1 MIDKKELISTYLQQ
15 FGSHYQIS
23 RLLNPT
29 LRIDDEFI
37 SHFFE
42 QVVDQYGE
50 TFAITEEEKTEIER
64 KIKSQYCIFQDEGAA
79 LVGDYEHDFMW
90 YANLQAQ
97 EDYDEYYWPRYKAHL
112 ENKNFSPAG
121 IDTLENKTLPK
132 LMSYIGNPNE
142 DSPFSI
148 RGLVVG
154 DVQSGKT
161 SNYLGLIT
169 KAADAG
175 YKVIFLLTGTIES
188 LRRQTQKRVEEGFI
202 GYDSVNAEDVGVGRG
217 SRTPKAFT
225 SRNNDFTGKN
235 DQNTTYK
242 INDNASEPM
251 IFVIKKNV
259 SVLKKLYA
267 SLKNIN
273 TSSAVSQITVPM
285 IMIDDEADNASINT
299 NKKDEDPTK
308 INNYIRKILTLFAR
322 NTYVGFT
329 ATPFANVFISYDTQD
344 EMLADDLFPRHFI
357 YSLESPSN
365 YCGAQKYFFES
376 NSNVRFINDY
386 DDKVFPLRHKKEW
399 DGDKLFPSFYHS
411 INVFLLANAI
421 RDIREVEKN
430 THRSMLINM
439 SRFTDVQFVIK
450 EIVENYFA
458 DMKRAIKQ
466 NCRCK
471 KEDYMRN
478 SLISALYESYELEYA
493 DNNWFGKTATW
504 DQVFERLPEAIKD
517 IEIAVVNSSRN
528 SNKLDYSKHERDG
541 LRVIAIG
548 GLALSRG
555 LTLEGLCVSYFY
567 RNTATFDVLMQMGRW
582 FGYRDDYGDMCKI
595 YLTDFS
601 YRYYRE
607 ISQSIDQLKKDIRT
621 MGAQGK
627 RPEDYGIRVRNNSS
641 EMGITAANK
650 MRNTKA
656 KIDRK
661 SFYGSVEDE
670 KIKKKFWENP
680 QTREILELRLNDA
693 EKQVVQEENLQFT
706 RAVNNGKQTKKIF
719 ISHKEEHKLY
729 GQFIVD
735 VLETYGVDVVSTII
749 FTGDRRL
756 GVPQGKDIYDY
767 LKDCFRE
774 DLMVIF
780 LFSKAFYDSNI
791 CISEAGAAWA
801 TNQNCMNV
809 VIDIS
814 FSDIEKPSNNA
825 LSSIKFQQIRT
836 PDQTITVTE
845 FFKTIIEEG
854 LHFEYDE
861 SKLQKALNYVLKT
874 DKYSDQKIDFPAT
887 FLPKRKFLPV
897 PRCPKCHNIMLLTEE
912 NGRLKYV
919 CSNVSCDECYEAV
932 IN

>member
-273 TSSAVSQITVPM
+273 TSSAVSQITV
-285 IMIDDEADNASINT
+285 
-299 NKKDEDPTK
+299 
-308 INNYIRKILTLFAR
+308 R
-322 NTYVGFT
+322 
-329 ATPFANVFISYDTQD
+329 
-344 EMLADDLFPRHFI
+344 
-357 YSLESPSN
+357 
-365 YCGAQKYFFES
+365 
-376 NSNVRFINDY
+376 
-386 DDKVFPLRHKKEW
+386 
-399 DGDKLFPSFYHS
+399 
-411 INVFLLANAI
+411 
-421 RDIREVEKN
+421 
-430 THRSMLINM
+430 
-439 SRFTDVQFVIK
+439 
-450 EIVENYFA
+450 
-458 DMKRAIKQ
+458 
-466 NCRCK
+466 
-471 KEDYMRN
+471 
-478 SLISALYESYELEYA
+478 
-493 DNNWFGKTATW
+493 
-504 DQVFERLPEAIKD
+504 
-517 IEIAVVNSSRN
+517 
-528 SNKLDYSKHERDG
+528 
-541 LRVIAIG
+541 
-548 GLALSRG
+548 
-555 LTLEGLCVSYFY
+555 
-567 RNTATFDVLMQMGRW
+567 
-582 FGYRDDYGDMCKI
+582 
-595 YLTDFS
+595 
-601 YRYYRE
+601 
-607 ISQSIDQLKKDIRT
+607 
-621 MGAQGK
+621 
-627 RPEDYGIRVRNNSS
+627 
-641 EMGITAANK
+641 
-650 MRNTKA
+650 
-656 KIDRK
+656 
-661 SFYGSVEDE
+661 
-670 KIKKKFWENP
+670 
-680 QTREILELRLNDA
+680 
-693 EKQVVQEENLQFT
+693 
-706 RAVNNGKQTKKIF
+706 
-719 ISHKEEHKLY
+719 
-729 GQFIVD
+729 
-735 VLETYGVDVVSTII
+735 
-749 FTGDRRL
+749 
-756 GVPQGKDIYDY
+756 
-767 LKDCFRE
+767 
-774 DLMVIF
+774 
-780 LFSKAFYDSNI
+780 
-791 CISEAGAAWA
+791 
-801 TNQNCMNV
+801 
-809 VIDIS
+809 
-814 FSDIEKPSNNA
+814 
-825 LSSIKFQQIRT
+825 
-836 PDQTITVTE
+836 
-845 FFKTIIEEG
+845 
-854 LHFEYDE
+854 
-861 SKLQKALNYVLKT
+861 
-874 DKYSDQKIDFPAT
+874 
-887 FLPKRKFLPV
+887 
-897 PRCPKCHNIMLLTEE
+897 
-912 NGRLKYV
+912 
-919 CSNVSCDECYEAV
+919 
-932 IN
+932 

>member
-430 THRSMLINM
+430 THRSILPPSLLKTLVAYKETVDSEWMFPSPTDNGRPRNPSSVRKRLQLIL
-439 SRFTDVQFVIK
+439 
-450 EIVENYFA
+450 E
-458 DMKRAIKQ
+458 RAG
-466 NCRCK
+466 CK
-471 KEDYMRN
+471 KVRFHDLRHTFATMALEHGMDVKT
-478 SLISALYESYELEYA
+478 LSATIGHVSS
-493 DNNWFGKTATW
+493 ATT
-504 DQVFERLPEAIKD
+504 LD
-517 IEIAVVNSSRN
+517 IYSHITDTMQRQAAV
-528 SNKLDYSKHERDG
+528 H
-541 LRVIAIG
+541 
-548 GLALSRG
+548 
-555 LTLEGLCVSYFY
+555 
-567 RNTATFDVLMQMGRW
+567 
-582 FGYRDDYGDMCKI
+582 
-595 YLTDFS
+595 
-601 YRYYRE
+601 
-607 ISQSIDQLKKDIRT
+607 
-621 MGAQGK
+621 
-627 RPEDYGIRVRNNSS
+627 
-641 EMGITAANK
+641 
-650 MRNTKA
+650 
-656 KIDRK
+656 IDRK
-661 SFYGSVEDE
+661 IGGTDAQMPTAEPSTRKDTAPVEFTPYKPKIRKPGTGCVTMINDHLYEGRYTPTNAYGKRESHNIYA
-670 KIKKKFWENP
+670 K
-680 QTREILELRLNDA
+680 TREECEEKLAEMIAEVKAQIKA
-693 EKQVVQEENLQFT
+693 EKE
-706 RAVNNGKQTKKIF
+706 KM
-719 ISHKEEHKLY
+719 
-729 GQFIVD
+729 
-735 VLETYGVDVVSTII
+735 
-749 FTGDRRL
+749 TG
-756 GVPQGKDIYDY
+756 
-767 LKDCFRE
+767 
-774 DLMVIF
+774 
-780 LFSKAFYDSNI
+780 
-791 CISEAGAAWA
+791 
-801 TNQNCMNV
+801 
-809 VIDIS
+809 
-814 FSDIEKPSNNA
+814 
-825 LSSIKFQQIRT
+825 
-836 PDQTITVTE
+836 
-845 FFKTIIEEG
+845 
-854 LHFEYDE
+854 
-861 SKLQKALNYVLKT
+861 
-874 DKYSDQKIDFPAT
+874 
-887 FLPKRKFLPV
+887 
-897 PRCPKCHNIMLLTEE
+897 
-912 NGRLKYV
+912 
-919 CSNVSCDECYEAV
+919 
-932 IN
+932 

>member
-1 MIDKKELISTYLQQ
+1 
-15 FGSHYQIS
+15 
-23 RLLNPT
+23 
-29 LRIDDEFI
+29 
-37 SHFFE
+37 
-42 QVVDQYGE
+42 
-50 TFAITEEEKTEIER
+50 
-64 KIKSQYCIFQDEGAA
+64 
-79 LVGDYEHDFMW
+79 
-90 YANLQAQ
+90 
-97 EDYDEYYWPRYKAHL
+97 
-112 ENKNFSPAG
+112 
-121 IDTLENKTLPK
+121 
-132 LMSYIGNPNE
+132 
-142 DSPFSI
+142 
-148 RGLVVG
+148 
-154 DVQSGKT
+154 
-161 SNYLGLIT
+161 
-169 KAADAG
+169 
-175 YKVIFLLTGTIES
+175 
-188 LRRQTQKRVEEGFI
+188 
-202 GYDSVNAEDVGVGRG
+202 
-217 SRTPKAFT
+217 
-225 SRNNDFTGKN
+225 
-235 DQNTTYK
+235 
-242 INDNASEPM
+242 M

-661 SFYGSVEDE
+661 SFYGSVFETPYLHRSLSAVSENIDHTSAFLRELTVAQKDDSVQHPYIRDISARRVFELLQVLNIHEANENFDTKQLCRFIAKHLEMKFDVLVMGGAAENTPIEGFEPVFTDTCVKRRFDIVNRDEYLDQQIIRSKRRKEDDQRIEDE

>member
-1 MIDKKELISTYLQQ
+1 MIDKKELVSTYLQQ
-15 FGSHYQIS
+15 FGSHYQTS

-29 LRIDDEFI
+29 VNIDDEFI
-37 SHFFE
+37 LHFFE
-42 QVVDQYGE
+42 QINDQYGI
-50 TFAITEEEKTEIER
+50 AITDDEKEEIER

-79 LVGDYEHDFMW
+79 LVGDYEHDFLW
-90 YANLQAQ
+90 YTNLQAQ
-97 EDYDEYYWPRYKAHL
+97 ESYEEYYWPRYKAHL
-112 ENKNFSPAG
+112 ESKTFSPAG
-121 IDTLENKTLPK
+121 IKTLENKTLPK

-161 SNYLGLIT
+161 SNYLGLIS

-217 SRTPKAFT
+217 SCTPKAFT
-225 SRNNDFTGKN
+225 SRNNDFTGNN
-235 DQNTTYK
+235 DQNTTYR
-242 INDNASEPM
+242 INENVPEPM

-273 TSSAVSQITVPM
+273 TSSSVSQITAPM

-308 INNYIRKILTLFAR
+308 INNYIRKILKLFAR

-329 ATPFANVFISYDTQD
+329 ATPFANVFINYDTQD
-344 EMLADDLFPRHFI
+344 EMLSDDLFPRHFI

-365 YCGAQKYFFES
+365 YCGAQKYFFED
-376 NSNVRFINDY
+376 NTNVRFIKDY
-386 DDKVFPLRHKKEW
+386 NEKLFPLRHKKEW

-421 RDIREVEKN
+421 RDIREIEKN

-458 DMKRAIKQ
+458 EMKRAIKQ

-471 KEDYMRN
+471 KENYMRN
-478 SLISALYESYELEYA
+478 PFIRALYESFESEYA
-493 DNNWFGKTATW
+493 NNNWFGKSATW
-504 DQVFERLPEAIKD
+504 EQVFERIYDSIKD
-517 IEIAVVNSSRN
+517 IQIAVVNSSKN
-528 SNKLDYSKHERDG
+528 SNKLDYSKYEKDG

-582 FGYRDDYGDMCKI
+582 FGYRDDYGDLCKI
-595 YLTDFS
+595 YLTEFS
-601 YRYYRE
+601 YKYYRE
-607 ISQSIDQLKKDIRT
+607 ISQSIEQLKKDIRT

-661 SFYGSVEDE
+661 SFYGNVFETPYLHRSLSAIFQNIDHTSDFLKELTIEQKDAGIKHPYFRDIPSQKVCELLQTLNIHEANENFDTKQICNFISQHLDMNFDVLVMGGAAENAPILGFEPVFSDTCVKRRFDIVNRDEYLEQQIIRMNGVRAHLWGPRDTANGLNESERKKVESLSSVKAQDYMVEGRNALFIIYFIQPSNEDLDIDE
-670 KIKKKFWENP
+670 YYTAENTIEEEVKS
-680 QTREILELRLNDA
+680 QIELLLELKQKKLKYLIGYGIGFPHKHGVSGDA
-693 EKQVVQEENLQFT
+693 TNYIVNKTCNYYTKQHEEDYQ
-706 RAVNNGKQTKKIF
+706 
-719 ISHKEEHKLY
+719 
-729 GQFIVD
+729 
-735 VLETYGVDVVSTII
+735 TYGEI
-749 FTGDRRL
+749 
-756 GVPQGKDIYDY
+756 
-767 LKDCFRE
+767 
-774 DLMVIF
+774 
-780 LFSKAFYDSNI
+780 
-791 CISEAGAAWA
+791 
-801 TNQNCMNV
+801 
-809 VIDIS
+809 
-814 FSDIEKPSNNA
+814 
-825 LSSIKFQQIRT
+825 
-836 PDQTITVTE
+836 
-845 FFKTIIEEG
+845 
-854 LHFEYDE
+854 
-861 SKLQKALNYVLKT
+861 
-874 DKYSDQKIDFPAT
+874 
-887 FLPKRKFLPV
+887 
-897 PRCPKCHNIMLLTEE
+897 
-912 NGRLKYV
+912 
-919 CSNVSCDECYEAV
+919 
-932 IN
+932 